1 MYGGEILAGRGN
13 EVRFVTDIPRQFGAW
28 DIDVSYPD
36 EGLEVV
42 AEREPEIVEQGPL
55 RAALRVVRRHDNIEI
70 VQDYRLAARSRVL
83 EICTRVRWRG
93 RRRFLR
99 AVFPFEIRTLQV
111 WTVTAFVSF

>member
-70 VQDYRLAARSRVL
+70 VQDYRLATRSRVL
-83 EICTRVRWRG
+83 EIYTRVRWRG

-99 AVFPFEIRTLQV
+99 THFPCDILTHEARPE
-111 WTVTAFVSF
+111 TACG